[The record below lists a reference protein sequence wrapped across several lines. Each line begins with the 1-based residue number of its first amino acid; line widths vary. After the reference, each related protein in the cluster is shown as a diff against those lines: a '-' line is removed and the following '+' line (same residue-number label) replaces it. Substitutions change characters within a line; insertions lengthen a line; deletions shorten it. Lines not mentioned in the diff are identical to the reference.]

1 MELHALAIEM
11 PKLARRHPNRVPF
24 TGVLTRVDEP
34 SDRAPAGARGH
45 RVVLTRAAAE
55 VALPSLIG
63 MALDHTPKLD
73 GHDARRKIGI
83 ITSADIVGKQI
94 VVSGYVFARD
104 FPELMAEWKRGVKL
118 GMSYEVAD
126 ARVEDVRA
134 AVWRLVEVTFTGAA
148 VLLRDKAAYSG
159 TSIEIPAIEIPA
171 IEGAAAATKF
181 KSGARKMHE
190 VHMNTEQ
197 TQQLITTTERLALA
211 AEALTQSVA
220 RIDAQHGEVQSTITR
235 IVAAMES
242 EGEIQARIADLEKE
256 NTELRAQIS
265 AGAKKPVSTARK
277 TLPPLATSI
286 LAKSGIEV

>member
-55 VALPSLIG
+55 AALPSLIG
-63 MALDHTPKLD
+63 MALDHTPALD

-83 ITSADIVGKQI
+83 ITAADIVGNQI

-134 AVWRLVEVTFTGAA
+134 ALWRLVEVTFTGAA

-159 TSIEIPAIEIPA
+159 TSIEIPAIEV
-171 IEGAAAATKF
+171 AAVATKI
-181 KSGARKMHE
+181 KSGARKMNE
-190 VHMNTEQ
+190 EQ
-197 TQQLITTTERLALA
+197 TQQLITTTERL
-211 AEALTQSVA
+211 
-220 RIDAQHGEVQSTITR
+220 
-235 IVAAMES
+235 
-242 EGEIQARIADLEKE
+242 
-256 NTELRAQIS
+256 
-265 AGAKKPVSTARK
+265 
-277 TLPPLATSI
+277 
-286 LAKSGIEV
+286 